1 MTNDQNA
8 SVTSPVA
15 LVTGAARGIGRAVT
29 RRLLG
34 DGYHVGALDHDAS
47 ALADLQT
54 GLAAG
59 LRAHCQTLVADVADE
74 SAVQSAIEQLVS
86 THGQLDVL
94 VNNAGIADPFNGPI
108 ESLSLADWNRVIG
121 TNLTGYFLCTKHAAP
136 LLRQRRGCI
145 VNMASSRAYQSE
157 AETEAYAASKGGI
170 VALTHALSIS
180 LGPDVRVNA
189 VAPGW
194 IDVRDQQPGDDT
206 PAPLRA
212 VDHAQHPGGRVGRGD
227 DIAGLVAFLC
237 GPDAGF
243 ITGQTLVADG
253 GMTRKMIYQH

>member
-1 MTNDQNA
+1 MTAAHDLD
-8 SVTSPVA
+8 SKPRVA
-15 LVTGAARGIGRAVT
+15 LVTGAGRGIGRAVT
-29 RRLLG
+29 RRLLD
-34 DGYHVGALDHDAS
+34 DGYHVGALDNDAA
-47 ALADLQT
+47 ALANLEI

-59 LRAHCQTLVADVADE
+59 VRLHCQTLIADVADE
-74 SAVQSAIEQLVS
+74 SAVQSAIEQLIA
-86 THGQLDVL
+86 THGHLDVL

-108 ESLSLADWNRVIG
+108 ESLPLADWNRVIG
-121 TNLTGYFLCTKHAAP
+121 TNLTGFFLCAKHAAP
-136 LLRQRRGCI
+136 LLRQRGGCI

-157 AETEAYAASKGGI
+157 ADTEAYAASKGGI
-170 VALTHALSIS
+170 TALTHALSIS

-194 IDVRDQQPGDDT
+194 IDVRDEQPGEET

-212 VDHAQHPGGRVGRGD
+212 VDHEQHPGGRVGRGD
-227 DIAGLVAFLC
+227 DIAGVVAFLC
-237 GPDAGF
+237 SRDAAF

>member
-1 MTNDQNA
+1 MTTAHDPDSN
-8 SVTSPVA
+8 SPVA
-15 LVTGAARGIGRAVT
+15 LVTGAGRGIGRAVT
-29 RRLLG
+29 RRLLN
-34 DGYHVGALDHDAS
+34 DGYHVGALDQDAG

-54 GLAAG
+54 GLDAG
-59 LRAHCQTLVADVADE
+59 VRLHCQTLVADVADE
-74 SAVQSAIEQLVS
+74 SAVQSAIEQLVA
-86 THGQLDVL
+86 TRGHLDVL

-121 TNLTGYFLCTKHAAP
+121 TNLTGFFLCAKHAAP
-136 LLRQRRGCI
+136 LLRQRHGCI

-157 AETEAYAASKGGI
+157 ADTEAYAASKGGI
-170 VALTHALSIS
+170 SALTHALSIS

-194 IDVRDQQPGDDT
+194 IDVRDEQPGAQT
-206 PAPLRA
+206 PSSLRA
-212 VDHAQHPGGRVGRGD
+212 VDHEQHPGGRVGRGD
-227 DIAGLVAFLC
+227 DIAGVVAFLC
-237 GPDAGF
+237 GRDAAF